1 MLVHLSI
8 SNVVLIEKLNLDFYP
23 GFTVLTG
30 ETGSGKSILLDAL
43 GLALGTRADTS
54 LIRTG
59 EDTATVTAI
68 FDISPLEASHPV
80 LITLSQAQ
88 IPLQGTELIIRRQ
101 LNREQRGKIFIN
113 DEPIT
118 LNLLKAV
125 GKNLMNI
132 HGQFE
137 DTFTP
142 EGSAVFLDQF
152 ATAHVSDFTDV
163 YQGFAE
169 AFQAW
174 QATKEALHAFDT
186 AMQEAQTQKA
196 YLEFVWKELD
206 ALKPEREEETTL
218 LQAREPYAHGG
229 KATEAARQCLEWLD
243 KLNLDSLFKAEKTL
257 ERYQDLNHKL
267 LRDAFACLNR
277 ASIDVQEGRSAL
289 EDILHATEASA
300 RELSRIDDRL
310 HTLRLQAKKFGVTPD
325 ALGELYERAR
335 TIQSSEAEQET
346 KRLELNEACTLAY
359 KEVTVWAE
367 KLTQLREQAAKALT
381 QAVSTELPDLKLE
394 NARFQ
399 VDLTPCELGPRGRD
413 GIGLNVAMNPGQPL
427 TPLHKTASGGEL
439 ARLTLALKVATGH
452 AAPILIFDEIDR
464 GVSGS
469 VATAIGKRLRRL
481 GHTQQVFAIT
491 HSAQV
496 AACADNHFI
505 VSKTVAIHTTTTHVH
520 EVSHDQRLREIA
532 RLLAGDVITPA
543 SEAAAQQLLTF

>member
-8 SNVVLIEKLNLDFYP
+8 ANVVLIEKLNLDFHT

-68 FDISPLEASHPV
+68 FDISKLESTHPLWATLNQAHIPHPG
-80 LITLSQAQ
+80 A
-88 IPLQGTELIIRRQ
+88 ELIIRRQ
-101 LNREQRGKIFIN
+101 LSREQRGKIFLN

-125 GKNLMNI
+125 GHNLMNI

-142 EGSAVFLDQF
+142 EGSALLLDQF
-152 ATAHVSDFTDV
+152 AAAHVTGFTDV
-163 YQGFAE
+163 YRGFE
-169 AFQAW
+169 CAFESW
-174 QATKEALHAFDT
+174 QAAKGALDAFD
-186 AMQEAQTQKA
+186 ASLQAAQTQKA
-196 YLEFVWKELD
+196 YLEFVWKEL
-206 ALKPEREEETTL
+206 APLKPEQDEETTL
-218 LQAREPYAHGG
+218 LHTRELYAHGG
-229 KATEAARQCLEWLD
+229 KATQAAEQGLEWLD
-243 KLNLDSLFKAEKTL
+243 KLNLDGLFKAEQTL
-257 ERYQDLNHKL
+257 ARYQDLNHKL
-267 LRDAFACLNR
+267 LCDAFACLSR
-277 ASIDVQEGRSAL
+277 ASIDMQEGRSAL
-289 EDILHATEASA
+289 EDILRDTQASA

-310 HTLRLQAKKFGVTPD
+310 HLLRLHAKKFGVNPN

-335 TIQSSEAEQET
+335 TIQSSEAEHET
-346 KRLELNEACTLAY
+346 KRFELNEACTLAY
-359 KEVTVWAE
+359 KEATLWAQ
-367 KLTQLREQAAKALT
+367 KLTHLREQAAQTLT
-381 QAVSTELPDLKLE
+381 KAVSTELPDLKLE

-399 VDLTPCELGPRGRD
+399 VDIAPRELGPCGGD
-413 GIGLNVAMNPGQPL
+413 GIVLNVAMNPGQPL

-481 GHTQQVFAIT
+481 GHTRQVFAIT

-496 AACADNHFI
+496 AACANNHLS
-505 VSKTVAIHTTTTHVH
+505 VSKTVTNHTTTTHVH
-520 EVSHDQRLREIA
+520 EVSHNQRLKEIA
-532 RLLAGDVITPA
+532 RLLAGDAITPA
-543 SEAAAQQLLTF
+543 SMAAAKQLLIC